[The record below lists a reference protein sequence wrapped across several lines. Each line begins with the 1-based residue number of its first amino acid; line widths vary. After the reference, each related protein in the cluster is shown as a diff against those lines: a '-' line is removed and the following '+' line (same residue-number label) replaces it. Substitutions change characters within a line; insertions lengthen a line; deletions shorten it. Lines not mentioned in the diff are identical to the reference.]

1 MGGQPVSRP
10 PYDRWHDADGT
21 HVPDRCRVEQ
31 TAVATEHGAV
41 PSRLSKQGEVTGRRG
56 YRVHVQFDRE
66 SKVASVRPHLLRVL
80 STFAPQHHA
89 NGEEAQDN
97 DR

>member
-1 MGGQPVSRP
+1 MSRP
-10 PYDRWHDADGT
+10 PYDRWRGADGT
-21 HVPDRCRVEQ
+21 HILDRCRVEQ
-31 TAVATEHGAV
+31 IAVATEHGAV

-56 YRVHVQFDRE
+56 YRVEVQFDGE

-80 STFAPQHHA
+80 STPAPEL
-89 NGEEAQDN
+89 GG

>member
-10 PYDRWHDADGT
+10 PYDRWRDADGT
-21 HVPDRCRVEQ
+21 HIPDRCRVEQ
-31 TAVATEHGAV
+31 IAVATEHGAV

-80 STFAPQHHA
+80 STPAPQHHA
-89 NGEEAQDN
+89 KCEEAQDD